1 MKKLYYTIE
10 FEFDST
16 GESKNGN
23 KLVTLYTIENNEP
36 KQFGLL
42 DMTNEENTT
51 GTIEEYLND
60 NGYGDDNI
68 DLVLL

>member
-23 KLVTLYTIENNEP
+23 KNVTLYTIENNEP
-36 KQFGLL
+36 TKCALL
-42 DMTNEENTT
+42 EMINEENTT
-51 GTIEEYLND
+51 GTIESYLNY
-60 NGYGDDNI
+60 NGYGDDDI
-68 DLVLL
+68 ELILL